1 MGGFC
6 EVLQGSNSLSRGF
19 IILSGTPEL
28 AGTMQDPAFAAVFRR
43 IAIVTTLAWLT
54 TEDLQAFFY
63 GFIAGFVPD
72 CGPEVLRDRA
82 RHFVRHAGPWARGH
96 VSIDMVKQFLM
107 RRISS
112 FLAGEFQFAALGLG
126 TSFHIPA
133 DMRSRF
139 FDHLCDGPSGCDFLS
154 SYAPVADVNN
164 QPSRILDHP
173 EQHTCQ

>member
-6 EVLQGSNSLSRGF
+6 EVLQGSNSLARGF

-72 CGPEVLRDRA
+72 CEPEVLRDKA

-112 FLAGEFQFAALGLG
+112 FLARDFQLAALGLG

-133 DMRSRF
+133 DMRGRF
-139 FDHLCDGPSGCDFLS
+139 FDHLCDGPSGCEFLS
-154 SYAPVADVNN
+154 SYAPVADV
-164 QPSRILDHP
+164 I
-173 EQHTCQ
+173 T